1 MRKKLLYTFLLF
13 VVLLPLAACGGDE
26 DKKEELPVA
35 PTSAPPTP
43 EDVKEERTTVLFA
56 VNDVEQP
63 LYEGLVESFKEA
75 NPDVHVE
82 LVSLNEILELDLVG
96 GEFPEDAWQRL
107 ASQADVINLMPGQET
122 VQQGLIRD
130 LTPLMQA
137 DPNFEADD
145 FYPNALERSQWE
157 GGTWSLPTRTLFD
170 MIYYDKD
177 AFDEAGVPYP
187 ETGWSWDDFL
197 AAARGLTIRE
207 GDAVT
212 RWGFVQPWANHWMF
226 VEGRVGPVIDR
237 STEPPTPRLD
247 QPEVTEAIRWY
258 VDLYLKEEVTSASD
272 EVEGALASQGQTL
285 VESGEAPM
293 WHDWFVLWAY
303 RKEQGNR
310 GIVPYPVDTPDS
322 HSTMIWTSGVSMS
335 AGTAHPEAAWR
346 WMDFLTRQDI
356 SEQGPLVRF
365 LPPRRSVAETGGFW
379 DDIDPEL
386 ADALRYA
393 LDHSYVLQQTAG
405 YEAIS
410 DVMEPVLLEEKPLE
424 DALIEAQ
431 AEAEAEIQE
440 AQVERAEATPVPTV
454 VVAAPEEKSPAAEGA
469 VTVVFNVGTGV
480 LSMQA
485 YRDAAQRFHEAHPD
499 IVVEVQMPNVTDTS
513 ITMRSVAESADCFQW
528 VPQVKN
534 PGNQAAILSLEPFM
548 DADPSFSTDDFYPP
562 VLEKFAWQGQL
573 WGLPLELRP
582 YVVEY
587 NKALFDTAGLDYPAQ
602 SGGAELFWTTDDF
615 VELAAALT
623 QGEDEAKQYGF
634 VPQALEVNDL
644 LLLIEPRGARLIDL
658 NADPPAFTLDDPSTA
673 EALRW
678 YADMS
683 TAYGVKPIFVSD
695 IAKVTEISA
704 AAIEREG
711 LISEGR
717 VAMWT
722 NLGSNTI
729 TGDRED
735 LDIGVAPLPAGT
747 SGATASGTATGYFIS
762 AQTEVRQA
770 CWLWINFLTQQP
782 GLTEG
787 LPARRSVAETDGYR
801 EQVGDE
807 RADVY
812 LASVAGA
819 ERASVFDTLTGE
831 AWLAGGIYWLG
842 RAYDQVVNEQAS
854 VEAALDAAQNM
865 AEDYRAC
872 VIVDDA
878 ISDEAAWQACM
889 QEVDPSLP
897 AFLFNQGENQ

>member
-1 MRKKLLYTFLLF
+1 
-13 VVLLPLAACGGDE
+13 
-26 DKKEELPVA
+26 
-35 PTSAPPTP
+35 
-43 EDVKEERTTVLFA
+43 
-56 VNDVEQP
+56 
-63 LYEGLVESFKEA
+63 
-75 NPDVHVE
+75 
-82 LVSLNEILELDLVG
+82 
-96 GEFPEDAWQRL
+96 
-107 ASQADVINLMPGQET
+107 
-122 VQQGLIRD
+122 
-130 LTPLMQA
+130 
-137 DPNFEADD
+137 
-145 FYPNALERSQWE
+145 
-157 GGTWSLPTRTLFD
+157 
-170 MIYYDKD
+170 
-177 AFDEAGVPYP
+177 
-187 ETGWSWDDFL
+187 
-197 AAARGLTIRE
+197 
-207 GDAVT
+207 
-212 RWGFVQPWANHWMF
+212 
-226 VEGRVGPVIDR
+226 
-237 STEPPTPRLD
+237 
-247 QPEVTEAIRWY
+247 
-258 VDLYLKEEVTSASD
+258 
-272 EVEGALASQGQTL
+272 
-285 VESGEAPM
+285 
-293 WHDWFVLWAY
+293 
-303 RKEQGNR
+303 
-310 GIVPYPVDTPDS
+310 
-322 HSTMIWTSGVSMS
+322 MIWTTGVSMS

-405 YEAIS
+405 YETIS
-410 DVMEPVLLEEKPLE
+410 DVLEPVLLEEKPLE

-454 VVAAPEEKSPAAEGA
+454 VVAAPEEEAPAAEGA
-469 VTVVFNVGTGV
+469 VTVIFNVGTGV
-480 LSMQA
+480 LSVQA

-499 IVVEVQMPNVTDTS
+499 IVVEVQMPNLTDTS

-534 PGNQAAILSLEPFM
+534 PENQAAILSLEPFM

-587 NKALFDTAGLDYPAQ
+587 NKALFDTVGLDYPAQ
-602 SGGAELFWTTDDF
+602 SGAAELFWTTDDF

-722 NLGSNTI
+722 NLGSNTV

-787 LPARRSVAETDGYR
+787 LPARRSVAETEAFR

-807 RADVY
+807 RAAVY

-854 VEAALDAAQNM
+854 VEAALDAAQKM